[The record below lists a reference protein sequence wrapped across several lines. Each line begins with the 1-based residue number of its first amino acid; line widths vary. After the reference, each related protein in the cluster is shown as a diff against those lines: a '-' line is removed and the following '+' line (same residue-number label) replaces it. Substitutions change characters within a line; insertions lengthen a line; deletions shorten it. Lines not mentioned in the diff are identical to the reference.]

1 MNIEDF
7 KYHNYPS
14 SLVRRYG
21 VYTLDDNKEGIDK
34 YVFDLKKSYVHNYLD
49 QRRYERIDL
58 IFPRREFSLGGKENA
73 KEENKNLPTITE
85 PSVDNNQKKILK
97 KVKIIPKEK
106 ALSPQPKQNVIASTV
121 SQGFKI
127 KSPLSPQCK
136 KVKLHSLL
144 KPIHR
149 CNRNQPRAFA
159 ANFASPRYKDN
170 YFNESSKLQQSL
182 FNSPVNSTRKIKNK
196 LGFTYNNVP
205 FITRKNHQRKNS
217 PFDLYQKRQLS
228 MLKDKSLEEEN
239 ERFITCLKDINE
251 GKNNLPKIKDFM
263 NLDVMRSSN
272 IKFFNKY
279 MGEKYNPHNY
289 KIENL

>member
-21 VYTLDDNKEGIDK
+21 VYTLDENKDGTDK
-34 YVFDLKKSYVHNYLD
+34 YFFDLKKSYVHNYLD
-49 QRRYERIDL
+49 KRRFERIDL
-58 IFPRREFSLGGKENA
+58 LFPRREFSLGGKETV
-73 KEENKNLPTITE
+73 KEEEKSLPTITE
-85 PSVDNNQKKILK
+85 PSTNNNQTKILK
-97 KVKIIPKEK
+97 KVKIVSKEK
-106 ALSPQPKQNVIASTV
+106 ALSPEPKKNVGPSTV
-121 SQGFKI
+121 TQGFKLT
-127 KSPLSPQCK
+127 SPLSPQCK
-136 KVKLHSLL
+136 KVSLDSLL
-144 KPIHR
+144 RPIHR
-149 CNRNQPRAFA
+149 CTRNQPRAFA
-159 ANFASPRYKDN
+159 SNFISPRYKDN
-170 YFNESSKLQQSL
+170 YFNESSKLQRSL
-182 FNSPVNSTRKIKNK
+182 FNSPVNSNRKIQNN

-205 FITRKNHQRKNS
+205 FIKRKNQRKNS
-217 PFDLYQKRQLS
+217 PFNRYEKRQISL
-228 MLKDKSLEEEN
+228 LKDKSLEEEN

-251 GKNNLPKIKDFM
+251 GKHNLPKIKDFM

>member
-1 MNIEDF
+1 M
-7 KYHNYPS
+7 
-14 SLVRRYG
+14 
-21 VYTLDDNKEGIDK
+21 
-34 YVFDLKKSYVHNYLD
+34 KKSYVHNYLD

-97 KVKIIPKEK
+97 KVKIIPKET

-182 FNSPVNSTRKIKNK
+182 FNSPVNSTRKIQNK